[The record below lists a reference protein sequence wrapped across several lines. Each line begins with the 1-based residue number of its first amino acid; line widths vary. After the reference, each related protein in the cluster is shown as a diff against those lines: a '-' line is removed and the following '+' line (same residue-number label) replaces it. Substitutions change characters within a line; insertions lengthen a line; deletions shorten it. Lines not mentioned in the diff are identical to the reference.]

1 FPYTTLFRS
10 TYSRSQELILSQ
22 TVLPDDHSER
32 EPPDPIPNSDVKPLS
47 ADGSVGP
54 PHVRVAHRQAS
65 IPKPQRNPPGLF
77 SLRRKKSKA
86 PTPRGGADLLVC
98 PQSRRDCSS
107 PERRGRQRTTSCRA
121 RARGADT
128 RVRPYSLALLGS
140 PGCDASAGRGC
151 SPRLSRDSP
160 SNSSCDQA
168 YLGAQVKTLQV
179 GFHDALGKRAAFTV
193 VDPHI
198 HDHRPPLGCQV

>member
-54 PHVRVAHRQAS
+54 PHVRVGHRQAS

-77 SLRRKKSKA
+77 SWRRKKSKA
-86 PTPRGGADLLVC
+86 RTPGGGVDLGVRPNGSRSGLCFPLHRRALKALEGVCNRKADTGGCPYKTPRGQAGSHAGCAALFSAQESGSDH
-98 PQSRRDCSS
+98 P
-107 PERRGRQRTTSCRA
+107 A
-121 RARGADT
+121 R
-128 RVRPYSLALLGS
+128 
-140 PGCDASAGRGC
+140 
-151 SPRLSRDSP
+151 
-160 SNSSCDQA
+160 
-168 YLGAQVKTLQV
+168 QVK
-179 GFHDALGKRAAFTV
+179 GMGS
-193 VDPHI
+193 
-198 HDHRPPLGCQV
+198 

>member
-1 FPYTTLFRS
+1 
-10 TYSRSQELILSQ
+10 SQ

-54 PHVRVAHRQAS
+54 PHVRVGHRQAS

-77 SLRRKKSKA
+77 SWRREKPCKA
-86 PTPRGGADLLVC
+86 RTPGGGADLRVC
-98 PQSRRDCSS
+98 PLSRRGCSS
-107 PERRGRQRTTSCRA
+107 PEKRGSQGSTRCRS
-121 RARGADT
+121 RALWADT
-128 RVRPYSLALLGS
+128 GGRPYSLPLLGS